1 MDTPTRYGT
10 LHRLTKYKI
19 DALFWVDY
27 VQYIYI
33 VYAIFKTKK
42 NKLGLKLPIENLN
55 DNCFFGRTFE
65 LVCNFY
71 NVNRVIYALFKKIVI
86 EFLGPHHHCK
96 QISNPGII

>member
-42 NKLGLKLPIENLN
+42 TNGFLKLPIENLN
-55 DNCFFGRTFE
+55 DDWLFWSHLYVTFT

-71 NVNRVIYALFKKIVI
+71 NVNRVINIY
-86 EFLGPHHHCK
+86 
-96 QISNPGII
+96 